1 VSFPLSQASAAA
13 LGKDVAR
20 GVGDVVAMLKGLSA
34 DPRVPQAAKLELSA
48 ALAYLVSGRGR
59 IPSFIPVVGRID
71 AIAVAAFALRRLL
84 TAVDEPVLRSHWRGS
99 QRTLDA
105 LLATTAALSTPGGRL
120 RRVAVAGAAASFVR
134 DRIGRKERSGR
145 GSSQRGP
152 TQRAPGFGRVIPGEV
167 LARREERR

>member
-1 VSFPLSQASAAA
+1 MPFPLNQASAAA

-20 GVGDVVAMLKGLSA
+20 GVGDVVAMLRGLSA

-59 IPSFIPVVGRID
+59 IPSVIPIVGRID

-84 TAVDEPVLRSHWRGS
+84 TSVEEPVLRSHWRGS
-99 QRTLDA
+99 ERNLDA
-105 LLATTAALSTPGGRL
+105 LLATTAALSSPGGRL
-120 RRVAVAGAAASFVR
+120 RRVAVAGAATSFVR
-134 DRIGRKERSGR
+134 DRLGRHEEPGK
-145 GSSQRGP
+145 SSNQRGP
-152 TQRAPGFGRVIPGEV
+152 RHAAPGFGRVIPGEV